1 MKAIIF
7 DCDGVLVDSEVV
19 IMKIECAIL
28 RKHGLDYTERQFFDK
43 FLGVSGD
50 IYEDIVRHDF
60 KVATGKDIDEE
71 LLQYLKKHTHDD
83 MYGQLDAISGMANF
97 IKEFAHIPMA
107 VASNS
112 YGSALL
118 KKLQATGLDT
128 YFTPHIYSSDNV
140 KNPKPAP
147 DLYLHAARSLNIAPE
162 HCVVVEDSPTGATA
176 AISAGMTVIGFAGAG
191 HCDQKQIDG
200 LYDVGAYDV
209 VNHAND
215 LSTLLNGLYK
225 KAV

>member
-19 IMKIECAIL
+19 IMRIESAIL
-28 RKHGLDYTERQFFDK
+28 REHGLDYTERQFFDK

-50 IYEDIVRHDF
+50 IYEEIVRHDF
-60 KVATGKDIDEE
+60 KVATGQDIDKE
-71 LLQYLKKHTHDD
+71 LLPYLKKHTHDD
-83 MYGQLDAISGMANF
+83 MYEQLDAISGMENF
-97 IKEFAHIPMA
+97 IKTCAHIPMA

-118 KKLQATGLDT
+118 KKLQVTGLDT

-147 DLYLHAARSLNIAPE
+147 DLYLYAANSLNIAPK

-176 AISAGMTVIGFAGAG
+176 AISAGMTVIGFVGGG
-191 HCDQKQIDG
+191 HCDQKQIDD

-215 LSTLLNGLYK
+215 LSTLLDDLYK